1 MNIKE
6 WGSFGLLGLI
16 WGSSFLWIK
25 IAVAEVGPF
34 TLVALRLF
42 FGLLGL
48 SVIVLLR
55 RQLIPRE
62 RKILLAFLFL
72 AVFSTALPFVLISWS
87 ETQIDSAMAAILNGT
102 VPLFTIVIAHFWLQD
117 EKITAQRLGGLIV
130 GFIGV
135 LVLVTRDLDPNFQLL
150 GTMAGQLAML
160 AAAASYAFA
169 ATFTR
174 RNLNDQPP
182 LIQAFMVVLLA
193 DALLWIIAPITEA
206 PFQLPSLPITWLAL
220 LWLGL
225 LGSCVAYLLFFF
237 LIKTWGPTRA
247 SSVTYTFPVV
257 GLILGAI
264 FLNEVIDGRI
274 IFGTALIVGGI
285 GVVNMRARKSQ
296 AVASAAQD

>member
-6 WGSFGLLGLI
+6 WGAFALLGLI

-117 EKITAQRLGGLIV
+117 EKITAQRLAGLIV

-135 LVLVTRDLDPNFQLL
+135 LVLVTRDLGPSFRLL

-174 RNLNDQPP
+174 RNLHDQPA
-182 LIQAFMVVLLA
+182 LIQAFMVVLFA

-237 LIKTWGPTRA
+237 LINTWGPTRA
-247 SSVTYTFPVV
+247 SLVTYTFPVV
-257 GLILGAI
+257 GLILGVI
-264 FLNEVIDGRI
+264 FLNEAIDGRL
-274 IFGTALIVGGI
+274 IFGTALIVAGI
-285 GVVNMRARKSQ
+285 GVVNIRSRKIQ